1 MKEKKEKGVTM
12 PDIVLSLM
20 ILLIGASTIFT
31 IYTKIFQLVTEM
43 QVNNAVMGYV
53 TEICETID
61 LNDYKY
67 ITIENVD
74 KIIEK
79 VLEDKD
85 LSDDYLTIKCINIQ
99 QETSDIKK
107 VSIDIRYT
115 INNHTREYQLNK
127 TKIKEV

>member
-79 VLEDKD
+79 VLEDND